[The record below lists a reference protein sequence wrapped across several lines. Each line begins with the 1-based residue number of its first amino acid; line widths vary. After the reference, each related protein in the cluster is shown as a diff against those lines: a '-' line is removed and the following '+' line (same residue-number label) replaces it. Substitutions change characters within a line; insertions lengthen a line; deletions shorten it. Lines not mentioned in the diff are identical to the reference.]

1 MIVHTGENPYQC
13 KVCGK
18 TFKRSFN
25 ISRHMQ
31 THSSERKH
39 KCKYCDKVFFQ
50 IVAILID
57 MNKHIQRRIHFSAK
71 FVVKHI
77 QGKITFQN
85 TCKYIVRRKIC
96 GKIFTMALNLS
107 NTCLDIQEKNLISV
121 VNVIKR
127 LQEKISL
134 KTFSDTHWRETL

>member
-1 MIVHTGENPYQC
+1 MAKHLRGVLIFQGTCRHTLVKENINASIVI
-13 KVCGK
+13 K
-18 TFKRSFN
+18 F
-25 ISRHMQ
+25 
-31 THSSERKH
+31 
-39 KCKYCDKVFFQ
+39 FFQ

-85 TCKYIVRRKIC
+85 TCKYIVRRKNC

-134 KTFSDTHWRETL
+134 KTFSDTHWRETF